1 MTLPL
6 LAQTPDS
13 AALSAWD
20 VLHDYGLVFVMALVV
35 SVVATPLFARIAR
48 ALGVVDHRDD
58 RGGQRREVACLG
70 GLAILVGW
78 LVAVVVGAKLHLIG
92 TPGMAGPIRGI
103 VLGALVVVAV
113 GLLDDL
119 VGLSPLRKIA
129 GQLAAAFVMMGFGH
143 VGTDILV
150 TSWPFESRPDPAV
163 LSVASI
169 VLSIAVVAGVCNAAN
184 LLDGLDGLCSGA
196 TVIIV
201 STLVVISVSLTMEG
215 RDIVYDPTRMIVG
228 LAILGAVIGF
238 VPYNYN
244 PASILMG
251 NAGSMLLGF
260 IAAAMI
266 LLLGERVPT
275 QRYFW
280 AALVVMGL
288 PAFDLL
294 LALFRRLTT
303 GRGFFTPDAYHLHH
317 QLIRQ
322 GLTVRQAVSVLYL
335 LLMVFA
341 AMGLLMVRTRL
352 RYSVIV
358 LLVLGFNLV
367 LITLSFRLHR
377 PGSPS
382 RVTDESVAR
391 LPRSI
396 DAQLVEESADSDA
409 EEQPANKDGSSL

>member
-1 MTLPL
+1 VILAAV
-6 LAQTPDS
+6 AQTPDS

-20 VLHDYGLVFVMALVV
+20 VLRGYGLVFVIALVV

-48 ALGVVDHRDD
+48 VLGAVERRDD
-58 RGGQRREVACLG
+58 RGGQRREVAYLG
-70 GLAILVGW
+70 GLAILASW
-78 LVAVVVGAKLHLIG
+78 LLAVVVGAKLHLTG
-92 TPGMAGPIRGI
+92 TPGMADPVKGI
-103 VLGALVVVAV
+103 VLGALVLVAV
-113 GLLDDL
+113 GVLDDL

-129 GQLAAAFVMMGFGH
+129 GQLAAVFVMMGFGH

-150 TSWPFESRPDPAV
+150 TSWPFEFRPDPAV

-169 VLSIAVVAGVCNAAN
+169 VLSALLVVGVCSAAS

-196 TVIIV
+196 AVIMI
-201 STLVVISVSLTMEG
+201 SALVVISVSLTMAG
-215 RDIVYDPTRMIVG
+215 GDIVYDPTRMIVG
-228 LAILGAVIGF
+228 LAILGAIVGF
-238 VPYNYN
+238 LPYNYN
-244 PASILMG
+244 PASVLMG
-251 NAGSMLLGF
+251 SAGSMLLGF
-260 IAAAMI
+260 SAAVMI

-294 LALFRRLTT
+294 LALFRRLSA
-303 GRGFFTPDAYHLHH
+303 GRGLFAPDACHLHH

-335 LLMVFA
+335 LVMVFA
-341 AMGLLMVRTRL
+341 AMSLLMVRIRL
-352 RYSVIV
+352 RYSLVI

-382 RVTDESVAR
+382 RLTDESVAR

-396 DAQLVEESADSDA
+396 DAQLVEESAGSDA
-409 EEQPANKDGSSL
+409 EEGAANRSDSPP

>member
-1 MTLPL
+1 VIPTA
-6 LAQTPDS
+6 LAQASES

-20 VLHDYGLVFVMALVV
+20 VLRNYGLVFVIALVV
-35 SVVATPLFARIAR
+35 SVVTTPLFARIAR
-48 ALGVVDHRDD
+48 VLGVVERRQD
-58 RGGQRREVACLG
+58 RNGQRREVAYLG
-70 GLAILVGW
+70 GLAILASW
-78 LVAVVVGAKLHLIG
+78 LLAVVVGAKLHLIG
-92 TPGMAGPIRGI
+92 TPGMANPVRGI
-103 VLGALVVVAV
+103 VLGAVVLVAV

-119 VGLSPLRKIA
+119 IGLSRFRRIA
-129 GQLAAAFVMMGFGH
+129 GQLAAVLVMMGFGH

-150 TSWPFESRPDPAV
+150 TSWPFEFRPDPAV

-169 VLSIAVVAGVCNAAN
+169 VLSVAVVVGVCSAAN

-196 TVIIV
+196 SVIMV
-201 STLVVISVSLTMEG
+201 SALVVISVSLTMEG
-215 RDIVYDPTRMIVG
+215 WDIVYDPTRMIVG
-228 LAILGAVIGF
+228 LAILGAVVGF
-238 VPYNYN
+238 LPYNYN
-244 PASILMG
+244 PASVLMG
-251 NAGSMLLGF
+251 SAGSMLLGF
-260 IAAAMI
+260 NAAVMI

-294 LALFRRLTT
+294 LALFRRLST
-303 GRGFFTPDAYHLHH
+303 GRGPLAPDAYHLHH

-335 LLMVFA
+335 LVMVFA
-341 AMGLLMVRTRL
+341 AMSLLMVRIRL
-352 RYSVIV
+352 RYSLVV

-377 PGSPS
+377 PGSPA
-382 RVTDESVAR
+382 RLTDESVAR

-396 DAQLVEESADSDA
+396 DAQLVEESANPVAQEEAASKNDSS
-409 EEQPANKDGSSL
+409 P

>member
-1 MTLPL
+1 
-6 LAQTPDS
+6 
-13 AALSAWD
+13 
-20 VLHDYGLVFVMALVV
+20 
-35 SVVATPLFARIAR
+35 VAY
-48 ALGVVDHRDD
+48 
-58 RGGQRREVACLG
+58 LG
-70 GLAILVGW
+70 GLAILAGW
-78 LVAVVVGAKLHLIG
+78 LVAVVVGSKLHLIG
-92 TPGMAGPIRGI
+92 TPGMASPVRGI

-150 TSWPFESRPDPAV
+150 TSWPFEFRPDPAV

-169 VLSIAVVAGVCNAAN
+169 VVCVAVVVGVCNAAN

-196 TVIIV
+196 TVIMV

-215 RDIVYDPTRMIVG
+215 WDVVYDPTRMIVG
-228 LAILGAVIGF
+228 LAILGAVLGF

-251 NAGSMLLGF
+251 NAGSMLVGF
-260 IAAAMI
+260 TAAVMI

-303 GRGFFTPDAYHLHH
+303 GGGLFTPDACHLHH

-335 LLMVFA
+335 LVMVFA
-341 AMGLLMVRTRL
+341 AMSLLMVRIRL
-352 RYSVIV
+352 RYSLIV

-377 PGSPS
+377 PGSPV
-382 RVTDESVAR
+382 RLKDQSVAR
-391 LPRSI
+391 LPRSV
-396 DAQLVEESADSDA
+396 DAQLAEESADVDA
-409 EEQPANKDGSSL
+409 EEESANKDDSSL

>member
-1 MTLPL
+1 MTPPSLT
-6 LAQTPDS
+6 QTPDS

-20 VLHDYGLVFVMALVV
+20 VLRDYGLVFVIALLV

-48 ALGVVDHRDD
+48 ALGLVDRRGD
-58 RGGQRREVACLG
+58 RGGQRREVAYLG
-70 GLAILVGW
+70 GLAILAGW
-78 LVAVVVGAKLHLIG
+78 LVAVVVGAKLHLLG
-92 TPGMAGPIRGI
+92 TPGMANPVRGI
-103 VLGALVVVAV
+103 VLGCLVVVAV

-129 GQLAAAFVMMGFGH
+129 GQLAAVFVMMGFGH

-150 TSWPFESRPDPAV
+150 TSWPFEFRPDPAV

-169 VLSIAVVAGVCNAAN
+169 VLSIAVVVGVCNAAN

-196 TVIIV
+196 TVIMV

-215 RDIVYDPTRMIVG
+215 WDIVYDPTRMIVG
-228 LAILGAVIGF
+228 LAILGAVLGF

-251 NAGSMLLGF
+251 NAGSMLVGF
-260 IAAAMI
+260 TAAVMI

-275 QRYFW
+275 QRHFW

-303 GRGFFTPDAYHLHH
+303 GGGLFTPDAYHLHH

-335 LLMVFA
+335 LVMVFA
-341 AMGLLMVRTRL
+341 AMSLLMVRIRL
-352 RYSVIV
+352 RYSLIV
-358 LLVLGFNLV
+358 LLVLGLNLV

-377 PGSPS
+377 TGSPV
-382 RVTDESVAR
+382 RLTDQSVAR
-391 LPRSI
+391 LPRSV
-396 DAQLVEESADSDA
+396 DAQLVEESADLDA
-409 EEQPANKDGSSL
+409 AEGRANEDGSSS